1 MVKLYSAG
9 INFAAVFGVYIYAE
23 YSLLHL
29 QPVRY
34 WPGLIA
40 IGDYLHGEKFVA
52 TNI

>member
-1 MVKLYSAG
+1 
-9 INFAAVFGVYIYAE
+9 
-23 YSLLHL
+23 L